1 MNWNHIKRVHRLT
14 KRKGHDSLVDY
25 DGDED
30 GHELSQLLLESDRQ
44 AFEERVE
51 GQGHNQED
59 SPKGRVVEDVRA
71 VTVLVLKCD
80 NGYMKI

>member
-1 MNWNHIKRVHRLT
+1 M
-14 KRKGHDSLVDY
+14 DY

-30 GHELSQLLLESDRQ
+30 GHKFSELLLESDRQ

-80 NGYMKI
+80 NSFMKI